1 MPQTRRSSRGRHRAP
16 VASARTPF
24 TAPRLRVGRIAKGA
38 LALGLVLSLG
48 GYTVAESATQRESA
62 AAARSAV
69 TVAAQAYAQVAAER
83 IRARATART
92 AVEDATSVRTVAS
105 ASVTE
110 VELSTITAAVAQV
123 NTLLAQLPTTSTAP
137 PDPAAGAGR
146 AARGVV
152 RKPVPAAAGVATAT
166 SASLTSAPAP
176 GSTPGA
182 GAPPP
187 AGASPAA
194 AGSPAAPGPDA
205 ATVDAAPAPDVLAPA
220 APSPTDG
227 TLALPLTHG
236 DLAAATREAAQSR
249 APADDAA
256 PTDKLAAQIMVAVA
270 RLADV
275 TAKVQEAA
283 QANLS
288 AMQAAAATADQA
300 TAAAAAEAKK
310 MALRTSLDAY
320 ANGRVPADAL
330 CPIDFAP
337 GQQLRC
343 DAVAPLAAL
352 NASFKAQFGA
362 DLIVTDS
369 YRSYS
374 DQVVCSRTK
383 GSLCA
388 TPGTSD
394 HGRGVAVDLGS
405 GVERFG
411 SVQSRWMNV
420 NAGKYGW
427 IWPEWARPT
436 GSNPEPW
443 QWDFTG

>member
-16 VASARTPF
+16 AASARTPF
-24 TAPRLRVGRIAKGA
+24 PAPRLRVGRIAKGA

-69 TVAAQAYAQVAAER
+69 TAAAQAYAQVAAER
-83 IRARATART
+83 TRARATART

-105 ASVTE
+105 ASVTA
-110 VELSTITAAVAQV
+110 VELDAITAAVAQV
-123 NTLLAQLPTTSTAP
+123 NTLVAQLPTTRTAP
-137 PDPAAGAGR
+137 LDPAAPAAAGAGR

-166 SASLTSAPAP
+166 SASLASAPAP
-176 GSTPGA
+176 GSTPAA
-182 GAPPP
+182 GAP
-187 AGASPAA
+187 AAA
-194 AGSPAAPGPDA
+194 AGSPAAGPDA
-205 ATVDAAPAPDVLAPA
+205 PTVDAAPAPDVLAPV

-227 TLALPLTHG
+227 TRGRPLTHG
-236 DLAAATREAAQSR
+236 DLAAVTREAVQSR

-256 PTDKLAAQIMVAVA
+256 PTDELAAQIMVAVA

-275 TAKVQEAA
+275 TAKVQDAA
-283 QANLS
+283 QANMS
-288 AMQAAAATADQA
+288 AVQAASATADQA
-300 TAAAAAEAKK
+300 SAAAAAAAKK

-362 DLIVTDS
+362 DLIVSDS